1 MWMNYEYV
9 SSSSVLSRGVWGRG
23 FVEGLGGGRGP
34 KVSCCCL
41 NRPRVRAPSWSQN
54 VAGSLCCVLV
64 RPFPQ
69 DGTVLPTALPITTGV
84 MFRRWAKTSAP
95 LEAIRPA
102 ATGEAPCN
110 GWLLCCGPCWSPH
123 GPENARW
130 GGRRL
135 HAGDHLASDTQAGR
149 SSLTSFCRLGS
160 VSALYCCQG
169 SAQPCQL

>member
-1 MWMNYEYV
+1 MNYEYV

-41 NRPRVRAPSWSQN
+41 NRPRVCAHSLPRD
-54 VAGSLCCVLV
+54 VAGSLSCVLV
-64 RPFPQ
+64 RSSPP